1 MRSKHF
7 KAGQAIFWI
16 ARVTKTGEAR
26 YRIPGYI
33 VNMTP
38 KRVAILIQQRNGRG
52 ALRHVTAK
60 RLTASHLA
68 PLPLSTLCQTM
79 ADSQL
84 HKVSR
89 RRTAKVPS

>member
-7 KAGQAIFWI
+7 TAGQAIYWI
-16 ARVTKTGEAR
+16 ARVTTTGEAR

-33 VNMTP
+33 VNLTS

-52 ALRHVTAK
+52 VLRHVTAK
-60 RLTASHLA
+60 RLMPSHFA
-68 PLPLSTLCQTM
+68 PLPLSTLGQAM

-84 HKVSR
+84 HKVRR